1 MEKSNIWTRFLSESS
16 KKTTV
21 PEAVCLL
28 LGDNNVHKKTVIKA
42 MCEVEA
48 TATVT
53 ATTTMGVVGRD
64 QISNTADVNE
74 DSSFLSYNYLDVEDK
89 HFESIVKLHF
99 WCFEQLLFH
108 DSLPLLKISNGLQKV
123 SLMLQTTSVY

>member
-1 MEKSNIWTRFLSESS
+1 MEKINIWTRFLNESS

-28 LGDNNVHKKTVIKA
+28 LGDSNIHKKNVIKT
-42 MCEVEA
+42 MYEVEA
-48 TATVT
+48 TTT
-53 ATTTMGVVGRD
+53 ATKNIVGVVGRD
-64 QISNTADVNE
+64 QISNKADAIE
-74 DSSFLSYNYLDVEDK
+74 ESSILSYNYLDVEDK

-99 WCFEQLLFH
+99 WCFEHLLFH

-123 SLMLQTTSVY
+123 RLMK

>member
-16 KKTTV
+16 KKTSV

-42 MCEVEA
+42 MYEVE
-48 TATVT
+48 T
-53 ATTTMGVVGRD
+53 ATTTMGVAGRD
-64 QISNTADVNE
+64 QISNTADVND
-74 DSSFLSYNYLDVEDK
+74 DSSLLSYNYLDVEDK

-108 DSLPLLKISNGLQKV
+108 DSLPLLKISNELQKV
-123 SLMLQTTSVY
+123 RLML

>member
-1 MEKSNIWTRFLSESS
+1 MEKSNLWTRFLSESS
-16 KKTTV
+16 KKTTA

-42 MCEVEA
+42 MYEVEA
-48 TATVT
+48 TTT
-53 ATTTMGVVGRD
+53 TTTTMGVVGRD
-64 QISNTADVNE
+64 QISNTPDVNE
-74 DSSFLSYNYLDVEDK
+74 DSSFLSYNYVDVEDK

-108 DSLPLLKISNGLQKV
+108 DSLPLLKISNGLQNV
-123 SLMLQTTSVY
+123 RLML